1 MKYALIAAMAALT
14 AVSGSGEKPL
24 VVHEWGTFTSVS
36 GADGKPMVWRPLQ
49 GPTDLPSFVYR
60 PDYRRGD
67 QANEKSRFVTTI
79 RMETPVLYFYAG
91 REMDVKV
98 KVDFPNGAITEWYP
112 RAASMKMR
120 GIDWGTVRVRPGAP
134 DEFPKEE
141 AASHYYPARE
151 TDAAPIQVKSPG
163 MTQDEKFLFYRGVG
177 WFAPSV
183 SVELQNDLVVV
194 KNPGKQPVQAILFEN
209 RKGAAGFRVLGAV
222 KDEVAVSRPE
232 LSQDKTQI
240 MAELERTL
248 VKQGLYE
255 KEASAMLKTWRDSWF
270 EEGVRVFYIVP
281 RASVDAILPLAL
293 DPKPD
298 EVVRVFVGR
307 VEILTPEMERAA
319 LAIMKRTGE
328 DQAALWKELEPF
340 GRFAEPLLRRATA
353 QLPPA
358 QWTPAVRQLLTNY

>member
-14 AVSGSGEKPL
+14 AVSGGEKPL

-67 QANEKSRFVTTI
+67 QANEKSAFVTTI

-112 RAASMKMR
+112 RAASMKFR

-134 DEFPKEE
+134 DEFSTET

-151 TDAAPIQVKSPG
+151 TDASPIQVKSPG
-163 MTQDEKFLFYRGVG
+163 LTQDEKFLFYRGVG
-177 WFAPSV
+177 WFAPSLNV
-183 SVELQNDLVVV
+183 TLQNDLVVV
-194 KNPGKQPVQAILFEN
+194 KNPGKVPVQAILFES
-209 RKGAAGFRVLGAV
+209 RKGVSGFRVLGAV
-222 KDEVAVSRPE
+222 KDEVAVPHPE
-232 LSQDKTQI
+232 LSQGKSEI
-240 MAELERTL
+240 MSELERML
-248 VKQGLYE
+248 VKSGLYQR
-255 KEASAMLKTWRDSWF
+255 EAAAMLKTWQDSWF
-270 EEGVRVFYIVP
+270 EEGLRVFYLVP
-281 RASVDAILPLAL
+281 RSAADAILPITL
-293 DPKPD
+293 DPKP
-298 EVVRVFVGR
+298 EELVRVFVGR
-307 VEILTPEMERAA
+307 AEILTPEMERTVLAA
-319 LAIMKRTGE
+319 MKRTGD
-328 DQAALWKELEPF
+328 DQAALWKELEPY
-340 GRFAEPLLRRATA
+340 GRFAEPLLRRVTS

-358 QWTPAVRQLLTNY
+358 QVTEAVKQLLRQ